1 MAQYVFAKYNRSFP
15 MPQLH
20 CYVPES
26 IAQQV
31 QQHAAQVGLSLS
43 AYLAELVKRDVG
55 AGWPEGFEAALF
67 GTGANGSP
75 LVVESAGPAQERL
88 ALL

>member
-1 MAQYVFAKYNRSFP
+1 

-26 IAQQV
+26 VARQV
-31 QQHAAQVGLSLS
+31 QQQAAQLGLSLS
-43 AYLAELVKRDVG
+43 AYLAELIKRDVS

-67 GTGANGSP
+67 GAGVDGSP
-75 LVVESAGPAQERL
+75 LVLESAGPAQERL

>member
-1 MAQYVFAKYNRSFP
+1 

-26 IAQQV
+26 IARQA
-31 QQHAAQVGLSLS
+31 QQHASQVGLSLS
-43 AYLAELVKRDVG
+43 AYLAELVKRDLST
-55 AGWPEGFEAALF
+55 GWPKGFEAALF
-67 GTGANGSP
+67 GAGANGSP
-75 LVVESAGPAQERL
+75 LVVESAGPVQERS